1 MGPSRTRTDGPTG
14 VSLSLTTADIQLRD
28 PFVLPIEEER
38 TYYLFGST
46 DADIWRGPGTGFDC
60 YRSRDLATWEG
71 PYPAFRPAPDF
82 WAETNFWAPEVHRYR
97 GRYYLLAT
105 FKADGVRRGTQV
117 LVADAPIG
125 PFVPHS
131 DGPVTPRDWE
141 CLDGTL
147 HVERDG
153 QPWMVFCHEW
163 VQAGDGRVLAM
174 PLSEDLA
181 TAAGEPRELFRASQA
196 PWAQPVHSERHG
208 TGHVTDGP
216 FLHRTGTGELLM
228 LWASFVGG
236 RYAQGLA
243 RSSSGDVTGP
253 WEHEPDP
260 LYEGDG
266 GHGMVF
272 RRFDGE
278 LVLTLHSPNRTPE
291 ERAQFIAVREV
302 GGTLEV
308 VGS

>member
-1 MGPSRTRTDGPTG
+1 M
-14 VSLSLTTADIQLRD
+14 SLTTADIQLRD
-28 PFVLPIEEER
+28 PFVLPVEEER

-60 YRSRDLATWEG
+60 YRSRDLETWEG

-117 LVADAPIG
+117 LVADAPTG
-125 PFVPHS
+125 PFTPHS
-131 DGPVTPRDWE
+131 AGPVTPRDWE

-147 HVERDG
+147 HVGPDG

-174 PLSEDLA
+174 PLTEDLSA
-181 TAAGEPRELFRASQA
+181 AAGEPRELFRASQA
-196 PWAQPVHSERHG
+196 PWAQQVHSERHG
-208 TGHVTDGP
+208 SGYVTDGP
-216 FLHRTGTGELLM
+216 FLHRTAAGELLM

-243 RSSSGDVTGP
+243 RSTTGDITGP
-253 WEHEPDP
+253 WEHEPQP

-272 RRFDGE
+272 RRFDGD
-278 LVLTLHSPNRTPE
+278 LVLTLHSPNRTPH
-291 ERAQFIAVREV
+291 ERAQFIAVRENA
-302 GGTLEV
+302 GTLEV
-308 VGS
+308 VAP